1 MAMCA
6 GAVQTEC
13 LLYADIYTRLVSA
26 KACRGRAARWSS
38 LHEWLLG
45 RDAIGP
51 VDEDRRHTR
60 QRQSWRG
67 VMTTS
72 ATASR
77 SSMNATESMD
87 PSSQRRLMPVVAVAA
102 CFLTLAILEFAV
114 RLWDH
119 QVLTTRNFVLDELAL
134 LHSQYPVQFDASLGW
149 TPKANATGTAE
160 MWGTTV
166 GITILPDGTRSNG
179 SQRTIANA
187 HPVIVAVGDSFTF
200 GDEVST
206 ATRGQRGWSGS

>member
-1 MAMCA
+1 M
-6 GAVQTEC
+6 
-13 LLYADIYTRLVSA
+13 LLNV
-26 KACRGRAARWSS
+26 G
-38 LHEWLLG
+38 
-45 RDAIGP
+45 
-51 VDEDRRHTR
+51 
-60 QRQSWRG
+60 
-67 VMTTS
+67 MTTR
-72 ATASR
+72 A
-77 SSMNATESMD
+77 SMD
-87 PSSQRRLMPVVAVAA
+87 PSSQRRLMPIVAVAS

-149 TPKANATGTAE
+149 TPKANATATAE

-187 HPVIVAVGDSFTF
+187 YPVIVAGGGFFELWDGGVR
-200 GDEVST
+200 
-206 ATRGQRGWSGS
+206 RGAVAERVVRQLRVA